1 LYEHK
6 EAVMSY
12 NGKATTV
19 GNSRAL
25 SFESTLFRAHPEF
38 ASGRFEA
45 HVIGPGTMLV
55 TSTSPE
61 AEPGMDEEDPVVLAY
76 LAFLEE
82 QMERHPELIQPM
94 DEMLAR
100 ADRLVGHI
108 EVDLDEDLGED
119 AWLP

>member
-1 LYEHK
+1 
-6 EAVMSY
+6 MSY

-25 SFESTLFRAHPEF
+25 SFEATLFKAHPEF

-55 TSTSPE
+55 TS
-61 AEPGMDEEDPVVLAY
+61 AEPAHEPTDGEDPVVLAY

-100 ADRLVGHI
+100 SEHLVAGI

-119 AWLP
+119 AYLP

>member
-1 LYEHK
+1 
-6 EAVMSY
+6 MSY
-12 NGKATTV
+12 SGKATTV

-25 SFESTLFRAHPEF
+25 SFETTLFKAHPEF

-45 HVIGPGTMLV
+45 HVIAPGTMLV
-55 TSTSPE
+55 TST
-61 AEPGMDEEDPVVLAY
+61 EPGESVADEEDPVLLAY

-82 QMERHPELIQPM
+82 QMERHPALIQPI

-100 ADRLVGHI
+100 SEGLVGHI

-119 AWLP
+119 ACLP

>member
-1 LYEHK
+1 
-6 EAVMSY
+6 MSY

-25 SFESTLFRAHPEF
+25 SFESTLFKAHPEF

-45 HVIGPGTMLV
+45 HVIGPGTLLV
-55 TSTSPE
+55 TSADP
-61 AEPGMDEEDPVVLAY
+61 AAAPGGDEEDPVVLAY

-82 QMERHPELIQPM
+82 QMGRHPELIQPM
-94 DEMLAR
+94 DELLAR
-100 ADRLVGHI
+100 ANHLVGHI

-119 AWLP
+119 AYLP

>member
-1 LYEHK
+1 
-6 EAVMSY
+6 MSY

-25 SFESTLFRAHPEF
+25 SFEATLFKAHPEF

-55 TSTSPE
+55 TS
-61 AEPGMDEEDPVVLAY
+61 AEPAQESMEDGEDPVVLAY

-94 DEMLAR
+94 DAMLAR
-100 ADRLVGHI
+100 SENLVAGI

-119 AWLP
+119 AYLP

>member
-1 LYEHK
+1 
-6 EAVMSY
+6 MSY

-25 SFESTLFRAHPEF
+25 SFEATLFKAHPEF

-55 TSTSPE
+55 TSTEP
-61 AEPGMDEEDPVVLAY
+61 AEESRTDEDPVVLAY

-82 QMERHPELIQPM
+82 QMARHPELIQPM
-94 DEMLAR
+94 DALLAR
-100 ADRLVGHI
+100 SEDLVGHI

-119 AWLP
+119 AYLP

>member
-1 LYEHK
+1 
-6 EAVMSY
+6 MSY

-45 HVIGPGTMLV
+45 HVIGPGTLLV
-55 TSTSPE
+55 TST
-61 AEPGMDEEDPVVLAY
+61 EPATTAGDEDEDPVVLAY

-82 QMERHPELIQPM
+82 QMARHPELIQPM
-94 DEMLAR
+94 DALLAR
-100 ADRLVGHI
+100 ADGLVGHVD
-108 EVDLDEDLGED
+108 VDLDEDLGED
-119 AWLP
+119 AYLP

>member
-1 LYEHK
+1 M
-6 EAVMSY
+6 AY

-25 SFESTLFRAHPEF
+25 SFEATLFKAHPEF

-55 TSTSPE
+55 TSAE
-61 AEPGMDEEDPVVLAY
+61 AGGQAEDGEDPVVLAY

-82 QMERHPELIQPM
+82 QMARHPELIQPL
-94 DEMLAR
+94 DDLLAR
-100 ADRLVGHI
+100 SASLVAGV
-108 EVDLDEDLGED
+108 EVNLDEDLGED
-119 AWLP
+119 AYLP

>member
-1 LYEHK
+1 
-6 EAVMSY
+6 MTY

-25 SFESTLFRAHPEF
+25 SFEATLFKAHPEF

-55 TSTSPE
+55 TS
-61 AEPGMDEEDPVVLAY
+61 AEPAEERESADEDPVVLAY
-76 LAFLEE
+76 LSFLEQ
-82 QMERHPELIQPM
+82 QMARHPELIQPM

-100 ADRLVGHI
+100 SRHLAENV
-108 EVDLDEDLGED
+108 EVDLDEDLGDE
-119 AWLP
+119 AYLP

>member
-1 LYEHK
+1 
-6 EAVMSY
+6 MSY

-25 SFESTLFRAHPEF
+25 SFEATLFKAHPEF

-55 TSTSPE
+55 TS
-61 AEPGMDEEDPVVLAY
+61 AEPAAESVTGEEDPVVLAY

-82 QMERHPELIQPM
+82 QMERHPELIQPR
-94 DEMLAR
+94 DDVLAR
-100 ADRLVGHI
+100 SEDLVGHI
-108 EVDLDEDLGED
+108 EVDVEEDLGED
-119 AWLP
+119 AYLS